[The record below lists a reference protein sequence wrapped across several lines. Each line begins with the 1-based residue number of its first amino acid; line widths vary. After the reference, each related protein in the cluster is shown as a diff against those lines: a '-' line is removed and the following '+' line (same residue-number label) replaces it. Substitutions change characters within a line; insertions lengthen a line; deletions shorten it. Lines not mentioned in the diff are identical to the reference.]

1 MPPSKEGQ
9 PLSVQRRA
17 LMLGSAAGIMLPTW
31 RARAQS
37 ASVLNIATSGDPG
50 PLDPTPVTS
59 DLLSEIT
66 QLFYETLYVFGPDF
80 GIAPLLAAELPEIS
94 DGGKRYVIKLR
105 SGVPYHD
112 GTTMTADDVVASLQ
126 RWGRLSPRGR
136 TPWAF
141 LDSIS
146 AKDPATV
153 EIVLKQPYSPLLNLL
168 AFPNGSP
175 QIMPKRVATAPDPLK
190 DFTGTGP
197 FKLIEYKP
205 DTWVRVGKF
214 PQYVSP
220 PGPANGYVGRREAL
234 VDEIRFLPSPNPTT
248 RADGLLAGQYHWADN
263 LTPES
268 YARIHG
274 KPDVTPGV
282 LTAALWVLFIM
293 NTKKGVMSNVL
304 LRRAAQAAIN
314 CTDALAAAFG
324 DKALW
329 TLQGSIYPEGTAWF
343 DPAAPGYN
351 QGNPDKAA
359 SLLKQA
365 GYNGERIRVL
375 TSVQYDYQYKTAQVI
390 EANLTEAGFKIDL
403 VVTDWATILQRR
415 QNPDQWEAF
424 VTGHGVV
431 PEPSSITIFNPS
443 YPGWWDTPEKH
454 ALLDA
459 FTTESEPAKRVPLWH
474 KLQAQFYIDAPTVKI
489 GAGYTTF
496 GASKKMSG
504 YYPGIWPAFWN
515 TGLSA

>member
-1 MPPSKEGQ
+1 MQRTTRDWS
-9 PLSVQRRA
+9 LSMRRRS
-17 LMLGSAAGIMLPTW
+17 LMLGSAASIVLPAW
-31 RARAQS
+31 RAGAQS
-37 ASVLNIATSGDPG
+37 TSVLNIATSGDPG

-59 DLLSEIT
+59 DLLSEVT
-66 QLFYETLYVFGPDF
+66 QLFYETLYIFAPDF
-80 GIAPLLAAELPEIS
+80 SIAPLLASALPEIS

-105 SGVPYHD
+105 TGVPYHD
-112 GTTMTADDVVASLQ
+112 GTTMNADDVVASLQ

-141 LDSIS
+141 LDTIS
-146 AKDPATV
+146 AKDATTV

-175 QIMPKRVATAPDPLK
+175 QIMPKHVAIAPDPLK

-220 PGPANGYVGRREAL
+220 PGKTDGYVGRREAL

-274 KPDVTPGV
+274 KPDVVPGT

-293 NTKKGVMSNVL
+293 NNKKGVMSNVL
-304 LRRAAQAAIN
+304 TRRAAQAAIN

-324 DKALW
+324 DKSLW
-329 TLQGSIYPEGTAWF
+329 TLQGSIYPDGTAWY
-343 DPAAPGYN
+343 DPEAPGYN
-351 QGNPDKAA
+351 QGNTDKAA
-359 SLLKQA
+359 ALLKQA
-365 GYNGERIRVL
+365 GYKGEPIRIL
-375 TSVQYDYQYKTAQVI
+375 TSTQYDYQYKTAQVI

-415 QNPDQWEAF
+415 QNPDQWDAF

-431 PEPSSITIFNPS
+431 PEPSSITVVNPS
-443 YPGWWDTPEKH
+443 YPGWWDTPDKH
-454 ALLDA
+454 AALEA
-459 FTTESEPAKRVPLWH
+459 FVTESDPAKRVPLWH
-474 KLQAQFYIDAPTVKI
+474 KLQAQFYIDVPTVKI

-496 GASKKMSG
+496 GASKRMAG

-515 TGLSA
+515 TKLSA

>member
-1 MPPSKEGQ
+1 MDHAMAPS
-9 PLSVQRRA
+9 RRA
-17 LMLGSAAGIMLPTW
+17 LLLGAAASTVLPSL
-31 RARAQS
+31 RAGAQS
-37 ASVLNIATSGDPG
+37 NSVLNIATSGDPG

-66 QLFYETLYVFGPDF
+66 QLFYETLYIFGPDYS
-80 GIAPLLAAELPEIS
+80 IAPLLAAELPEIS

-105 SGVPYHD
+105 NGVPYHD
-112 GTTMTADDVVASLQ
+112 GTTMNADDVVASLQ

-146 AKDPATV
+146 AKDPSTV

-190 DFTGTGP
+190 EFVGTGP
-197 FKLIEYKP
+197 FKLVEYKP

-214 PQYVSP
+214 AQYVSP
-220 PGPANGYVGRREAL
+220 PGTPNGYVGRREAL
-234 VDEIRFLPSPNPTT
+234 VDEIRFLPTPNPTT

-268 YARIHG
+268 YANIHG
-274 KPDVTPGV
+274 KPDVVPGV

-293 NTKKGVMSNVL
+293 NNKKGVMSNVL
-304 LRRAAQAAIN
+304 IRRAAQAAIN
-314 CTDALAAAFG
+314 CTDALTAAFG
-324 DKALW
+324 EKSLW
-329 TLQGSIYPEGTAWF
+329 RPEGSIYPDGTAWF
-343 DPAAPGYN
+343 DADAPGYN
-351 QGNPDKAA
+351 QGNTAKAA

-365 GYNGERIRVL
+365 GYGGEPIRIL
-375 TSVQYDYQYKTAQVI
+375 TSTQYDYQYKTAQVI

-415 QNPDQWEAF
+415 QNPDQWDAF

-431 PEPSSITIFNPS
+431 PEPSSITVFNPS
-443 YPGWWDTPEKH
+443 YPGWWDTPDKH
-454 ALLDA
+454 ALLQD
-459 FTTESEPAKRVPLWH
+459 FVTESNTAKRVPLWH
-474 KLQAQFYIDAPTVKI
+474 KLQAQFYIDVPTVKI
-489 GAGYTTF
+489 GAGFTTF
-496 GASKKMSG
+496 GASKRMTG

-515 TGLSA
+515 TKLTA

>member
-1 MPPSKEGQ
+1 MLPANPDRS
-9 PLSVQRRA
+9 LRVQRRA
-17 LMLGSAAGIMLPTW
+17 LMVGSVSSMVLSGWHAS
-31 RARAQS
+31 AQG

-66 QLFYETLYVFGPDF
+66 QLFYETLYIFAPDF
-80 GIAPLLAAELPEIS
+80 SIAPLLASELPEIS
-94 DGGKRYVIKLR
+94 DGGKRYIIRLR

-112 GTTMTADDVVASLQ
+112 GAIMTADDVVASLQ

-146 AKDPATV
+146 ARDATTV

-175 QIMPKRVATAPDPLK
+175 QIMPKRIAAASDPLK

-197 FKLIEYKP
+197 FRLLEYKP

-214 PQYVSP
+214 AQYASP
-220 PGPANGYVGRREAL
+220 EGKTNGYTGRREAL

-268 YARIHG
+268 YARIHNN
-274 KPDVTPGV
+274 PEVVPGT

-293 NTKKGVMSNVL
+293 NTKQGAMSNIL
-304 LRRAAQAAIN
+304 LRRAAQTAIN
-314 CTDALAAAFG
+314 CGDALAAAFG
-324 DKALW
+324 DKSLW

-343 DPAAPGYN
+343 DPESPGYN
-351 QGNPDKAA
+351 QVNTEKAA
-359 SLLKQA
+359 ALLKQA
-365 GYNGERIRVL
+365 GYKGEPIRIL
-375 TSVQYDYQYKTAQVI
+375 TSTQYDYQYKTAQVI

-415 QNPDQWEAF
+415 QVPDQWEAF

-443 YPGWWDTPEKH
+443 YPGWWDTPDKH
-454 ALLDA
+454 AALQA
-459 FTTESEPAKRVPLWH
+459 FVTESDPAKRVPLWR
-474 KLQAQFYIDAPTVKI
+474 KLQAQFYTDVPSVKI

-496 GASKKMSG
+496 GASKRMTG

-515 TGLSA
+515 TKLSV

>member
-1 MPPSKEGQ
+1 MDHAIVPS
-9 PLSVQRRA
+9 RRTVLLGAAASTA
-17 LMLGSAAGIMLPTW
+17 LPAL
-31 RARAQS
+31 RVRAQPV
-37 ASVLNIATSGDPG
+37 SVLNIATSGDPG

-66 QLFYETLYVFGPDF
+66 QLFFETLYIFGPDYS
-80 GIAPLLAAELPEIS
+80 IAPLLAAELPDIS

-112 GTTMTADDVVASLQ
+112 GSTMNADDVVASLQ

-146 AKDPATV
+146 AKDPSTV

-175 QIMPKRVATAPDPLK
+175 QIMPKRVATMPDPLK

-197 FKLIEYKP
+197 FKLVDYKP

-214 PQYVSP
+214 AQYASP
-220 PGPANGYVGRREAL
+220 PGTPNGYVGRREAL
-234 VDEIRFLPSPNPTT
+234 VDEIRFLPTPNPTT

-268 YARIHG
+268 YANIHG
-274 KPDVTPGV
+274 KPDVVPGV

-293 NTKKGVMSNVL
+293 NNKKGVLSNVL
-304 LRRAAQAAIN
+304 IRRAAQAAIN
-314 CTDALAAAFG
+314 CTDALTAAFG
-324 DKALW
+324 DKSLW
-329 TLQGSIYPEGTAWF
+329 RPEGSIYPTGTAWF
-343 DPAAPGYN
+343 DPDAPGYN
-351 QGNPDKAA
+351 QGDTAKAA

-365 GYNGERIRVL
+365 GYNGEPVRIL
-375 TSVQYDYQYKTAQVI
+375 TSTQYDYQYKTAQVI
-390 EANLTEAGFKIDL
+390 EANLTDAGFKVDL
-403 VVTDWATILQRR
+403 VVTDWATIFQRR
-415 QNPDQWEAF
+415 QNPDQWDAF

-431 PEPSSITIFNPS
+431 PEPSSITVFNPS
-443 YPGWWDTPEKH
+443 YPGWWDTPDKH
-454 ALLDA
+454 ALLQE
-459 FTTESEPAKRVPLWH
+459 FVTESDMAKRVPLWRR
-474 KLQAQFYIDAPTVKI
+474 LQAQFYIDVPTVKI
-489 GAGYTTF
+489 GAGFTTF
-496 GASKKMSG
+496 GASKRMTG

-515 TGLSA
+515 TKLAT

>member
-1 MPPSKEGQ
+1 MQRRTEDRS
-9 PLSVQRRA
+9 LSVQRRA
-17 LMLGSAAGIMLPTW
+17 LLLGGAASVALPGW
-31 RARAQS
+31 NARAQP
-37 ASVLNIATSGDPG
+37 ASVLNVATAGDPG

-66 QLFYETLYVFGPDF
+66 QLFYETLYIFGPDF
-80 GIAPLLAAELPEIS
+80 SIAPLLAAALPEIT
-94 DGGKRYVIKLR
+94 DGGTRYTIKLR
-105 SGVPYHD
+105 SGVPFHD
-112 GTTMTADDVVASLQ
+112 GSTMNADDVVASLQ

-136 TPWAF
+136 TPWNYLA
-141 LDSIS
+141 SIA
-146 AKDPATV
+146 AKDPGTV
-153 EIVLKQPYSPLLNLL
+153 EIVLKRPYSPLVNLL

-175 QIMPKRVATAPDPLK
+175 QIMPKRIATAADPLK
-190 DFTGTGP
+190 DYTGTGP
-197 FKLIEYKP
+197 FKLLEYKP

-214 PQYVSP
+214 AQYVSP
-220 PGPANGYVGRREAL
+220 PGPANGYVGEREAL

-274 KPDVTPGV
+274 QPDVTPGV

-293 NTKKGVMSNVL
+293 NNKKSVFSNVL

-314 CTDALAAAFG
+314 CTDALTVAFG
-324 DKALW
+324 DKSLW
-329 TLQGSIYPEGTAWF
+329 TLEGSIYPQGTAWF
-343 DPAAPGYN
+343 DAEAPGYN
-351 QGNPDKAA
+351 QGNREKAA
-359 SLLKQA
+359 ALLKEA
-365 GYNGERIRVL
+365 GYGGEPIRIL
-375 TSVQYDYQYKTAQVI
+375 TSVQYDYQFKTAQVI
-390 EANLTEAGFKIDL
+390 QSNLTDAGFKIDL

-443 YPGWWDTPEKH
+443 YPGWWDTPDKH

-459 FTTESEPAKRVPLWH
+459 FTTESDPVKRLPIWH
-474 KLQAQFYIDAPTVKI
+474 KLQAQFYVDVPTVKV
-489 GAGYTTF
+489 GAGFTTF
-496 GASKKMSG
+496 GAIKRISG
-504 YYPGIWPAFWN
+504 YYPGIWPCFWN
-515 TGLSA
+515 TTLSA

>member
-1 MPPSKEGQ
+1 MQQTRWNPSLEMR
-9 PLSVQRRA
+9 RRA
-17 LMLGSAAGIMLPTW
+17 LMLGTAATVVLPLR
-31 RARAQS
+31 RAGAQG

-66 QLFYETLYVFGPDF
+66 QLFYETLYIFGPNY
-80 GIAPLLAAELPEIS
+80 GIAPLLAAELPEIT
-94 DGGKRYVIKLR
+94 DGGKHYTIKLR
-105 SGVPYHD
+105 TGVPYHD
-112 GTTMTADDVVASLQ
+112 GTTMNADDVVASLQ

-136 TPWAF
+136 TPWT
-141 LDSIS
+141 LVESIS

-153 EIVLKQPYSPLLNLL
+153 EIVLKQPYSPLVNLL

-175 QIMPKRVATAPDPLK
+175 QIMPKRIATAPDPLK

-214 PQYVSP
+214 AQYVSP
-220 PGPANGYVGRREAL
+220 PGKTDGYVGKREAF
-234 VDEIRFLPSPNPTT
+234 VDEVRFLPSPNPTT
-248 RADGLLAGQYHWADN
+248 RADGLLAGQYQWADN

-274 KPDVTPGV
+274 KPDVVPGT

-293 NTKKGVMSNVL
+293 NNKKSVFSNPA
-304 LRRAAQAAIN
+304 LRRAAQTAIN
-314 CTDALAAAFG
+314 CGDALAAAFG
-324 DKALW
+324 NKSLW
-329 TLQGSIYPEGTAWF
+329 TLQGSIYPEGTAWY
-343 DPAAPGYN
+343 DAEAPGYN
-351 QGNPDKAA
+351 QGNTEKAA
-359 SLLKQA
+359 ALLKQA
-365 GYNGERIRVL
+365 GYKGEPIRIL
-375 TSVQYDYQYKTAQVI
+375 TSTQYDYQYKTAQVI

-431 PEPSSITIFNPS
+431 PEPSSITVFNPS
-443 YPGWWDTPEKH
+443 YPGWWDTPDKH
-454 ALLDA
+454 ALMDA
-459 FTTESEPAKRVPLWH
+459 FTTESDPAKRVPIWH
-474 KLQAQFYIDAPTVKI
+474 KLQAQFYIDVPTVKV

-496 GASKKMSG
+496 GASKKMTG

-515 TGLSA
+515 TKLS

>member
-1 MPPSKEGQ
+1 MDHAIAPS
-9 PLSVQRRA
+9 RRA
-17 LMLGSAAGIMLPTW
+17 LLLGAAASTVLPTL

-37 ASVLNIATSGDPG
+37 NSVLSIATTGDPG

-59 DLLSEIT
+59 DMLSEIT
-66 QLFYETLYVFGPDF
+66 QLFYETLYIFGPDYS
-80 GIAPLLAAELPEIS
+80 IAPLLASDLPEIT
-94 DGGKRYVIKLR
+94 DGGKRYIIKLR

-112 GTTMTADDVVASLQ
+112 GSTMNADDVVASLQ

-146 AKDPATV
+146 AKDPSTV
-153 EIVLKQPYSPLLNLL
+153 EILLKQPYSPLLNLL

-175 QIMPKRVATAPDPLK
+175 QIMPKRVAAAPDPLK

-214 PQYVSP
+214 TQYVSP
-220 PGPANGYVGRREAL
+220 PGTPTGYVGRREAL
-234 VDEIRFLPSPNPTT
+234 VDEVRFLPTPNPTT

-268 YARIHG
+268 YANIHG
-274 KPDVTPGV
+274 KPDVVPGV

-293 NTKKGVMSNVL
+293 NNKKGVMSNVAI
-304 LRRAAQAAIN
+304 RRAAQAAIN
-314 CTDALAAAFG
+314 CTDALTAAFA
-324 DKALW
+324 DQSLW
-329 TLQGSIYPEGTAWF
+329 RLEGSIYPTGTAWF
-343 DPAAPGYN
+343 DGDAPGYN
-351 QGNPDKAA
+351 QGSTEKAA
-359 SLLKQA
+359 SLLKQS
-365 GYNGERIRVL
+365 GYNGEPIRIL
-375 TSVQYDYQYKTAQVI
+375 TSTQYDYQYKTAQVI

-415 QNPDQWEAF
+415 QNPDQWDAF

-443 YPGWWDTPEKH
+443 YPGWWDTPDKH
-454 ALLDA
+454 ALLQE
-459 FTTESEPAKRVPLWH
+459 FVTESDTAKRVPLWH
-474 KLQAQFYIDAPTVKI
+474 KLQAQFYIDVPTVKI
-489 GAGYTTF
+489 GAGFTTF
-496 GASKKMSG
+496 GASKRISG

-515 TGLSA
+515 TKLAT

>member
-1 MPPSKEGQ
+1 MLQAKWDQTFPIG
-9 PLSVQRRA
+9 RRA
-17 LMLGSAAGIMLPTW
+17 LMAGTAASIVLPGR
-31 RARAQS
+31 RAGAQS
-37 ASVLNIATSGDPG
+37 GSVLNIATSGDPG

-66 QLFYETLYVFGPDF
+66 QLFYETLYIFAPDF
-80 GIAPLLAAELPEIS
+80 SIAPLLAAELPEIS
-94 DGGKRYVIKLR
+94 SDGKRYVIKLR

-112 GTTMTADDVVASLQ
+112 GTTMTARDVVASLQ

-141 LDSIS
+141 LESIS
-146 AKDPATV
+146 ARDPTTV

-175 QIMPKRVATAPDPLK
+175 QIMPERVATAPDPLQ

-214 PQYVSP
+214 AQYVSP
-220 PGPANGYVGRREAL
+220 PGKTDGYVGRREAL

-274 KPDVTPGV
+274 KPDVVPGT

-293 NTKKGVMSNVL
+293 NNKKGTMSNVL
-304 LRRAAQAAIN
+304 IRRAAQAAIS
-314 CTDALAAAFG
+314 CSDALAAAFG
-324 DKALW
+324 DKSLW

-351 QGNPDKAA
+351 QGDTDKAQA
-359 SLLKQA
+359 LLKQA
-365 GYNGERIRVL
+365 GYKGEPIRIL
-375 TSVQYDYQYKTAQVI
+375 TSTQYDYQYKTAQVI

-431 PEPSSITIFNPS
+431 PEPSSITVFNPS
-443 YPGWWDTPEKH
+443 YPGWWDTPDKH
-454 ALLDA
+454 AALEA
-459 FTTESEPAKRVPLWH
+459 FVTESDPAKRVPLWH
-474 KLQAQFYIDAPTVKI
+474 KLQAQFYIDVPTVKI

-496 GASKKMSG
+496 GASKRMTG

-515 TGLSA
+515 TKLSA

>member
-1 MPPSKEGQ
+1 MHQAIAPS
-9 PLSVQRRA
+9 RRA
-17 LMLGSAAGIMLPTW
+17 VLFGAAASTALSAL

-37 ASVLNIATSGDPG
+37 TSVLNIATTGDPG

-59 DLLSEIT
+59 DMLSEIT
-66 QLFYETLYVFGPDF
+66 QLFYETLYIFAPDF
-80 GIAPLLAAELPEIS
+80 SIAPLLAAELPEMS

-112 GTTMTADDVVASLQ
+112 GSMMNADDVVASLQ

-146 AKDPATV
+146 AKDALTV
-153 EIVLKQPYSPLLNLL
+153 EVVLKKPYSPLVNLL

-175 QIMPKRVATAPDPLK
+175 QIMPKRIAAAPDPLK

-214 PQYVSP
+214 AQYVSP
-220 PGPANGYVGRREAL
+220 PGTTNGYVGRREAL
-234 VDEIRFLPSPNPTT
+234 VDEVRFLPTPNPTT
-248 RADGLLAGQYHWADN
+248 RADGLLAGQYQWADN

-268 YARIHG
+268 YAAIHG
-274 KPDVTPGV
+274 RPDVDPGV
-282 LTAALWVLFIM
+282 LTAAVWVLFIM
-293 NTKKGVMSNVL
+293 NNKKGIMSNVL
-304 LRRAAQAAIN
+304 IRRAAQAAIN
-314 CTDALAAAFG
+314 CTDALTAAYG
-324 DKALW
+324 DKSLW
-329 TLQGSIYPEGTAWF
+329 RPEGSIYPQGTAWF
-343 DPAAPGYN
+343 DAEAPGYN
-351 QGNPDKAA
+351 QGNTDKAA
-359 SLLKQA
+359 GLLKQA
-365 GYNGERIRVL
+365 GYNGEPIRIL
-375 TSVQYDYQYKTAQVI
+375 TSTQYDYQYKTAQVI
-390 EANLTEAGFKIDL
+390 EANLTDAGFKIDL

-415 QNPDQWEAF
+415 QKPDEWDAF

-443 YPGWWDTPEKH
+443 YPGWWDTPDKH
-454 ALLDA
+454 ALLQE
-459 FTTESEPAKRVPLWH
+459 FVTESDPAKRVPLWR
-474 KLQAQFYIDAPTVKI
+474 KLQAQFYIDVPTVKI
-489 GAGYTTF
+489 GSGFTTF
-496 GASKKMSG
+496 GASKRMSG

-515 TGLSA
+515 TRLAT